1 MWFVEYHENNDN
13 KKENLNLENQ
23 NIVKRIVKNMSSSKY
38 DNIDI
43 KDICKYIF
51 SSYEILES
59 FKYKL
64 DIGVGE
70 KIAERILW
78 NDMCIDLVTRRLQ
91 DFNLSKEIK
100 YTCYN
105 YFMNDIFK
113 AYDFTKAE
121 DYYSNIE
128 NNKDYRKYFKVC
140 FELGNQK
147 QFWKWIGYIVGKDK
161 DILNRFIDE
170 YNNLSNLIG
179 LSLFLDS
186 KPASDKWLQ
195 RLETEKL
202 ELNKFKKNYTLY
214 NKPEVYK
221 LCNPIYPS
229 EIYVDNS
236 KNIDNAVESALNTPK
251 NVIVNLESE
260 SIVKRIVK
268 NMSSIKY
275 DDIDIKDICK
285 YIISSYEIL
294 KSFKYKLDI
303 GVGEKIAEKILW
315 NDMCI
320 DLVTRRLQD
329 FNPSK
334 EIKYIYYNYFM
345 NDIFKAYD
353 FTKAEDYY
361 CNLENNKDY
370 RKYFEVCFD
379 LAGQKQFW
387 KWIGYIGKKDT
398 DMLIKFIDEYN
409 NLSNLIGL
417 LLYLD
422 SKPESDKWLRRLE
435 IEKLELNKI
444 QKNYFLFLYM
454 NPDVYK
460 LCNPIYPDEIY
471 MDNSEKV
478 GSKNI
483 ENTNR
488 TKIYKK
494 KIQIEIEYSLN
505 KEEFE
510 KLLSNKSLENYLSAC
525 ELLLN
530 CNLPQKME
538 DLYKELMVRIKALEE
553 TLSKYGKVYN
563 PSNLETFYEYYIPET
578 LQLTAGYTEYLDIK
592 VGETVSNDVEK
603 EILDN
608 LKTLIMAINDKIDEI
623 YKFAS
628 IDLKA
633 EAMALKSIMNKYGYV
648 EDSYKINE

>member
-1 MWFVEYHENNDN
+1 MWFVEYHEKNDN
-13 KKENLNLENQ
+13 KKENLNLEKQ

-100 YTCYN
+100 YT
-105 YFMNDIFK
+105 
-113 AYDFTKAE
+113 
-121 DYYSNIE
+121 
-128 NNKDYRKYFKVC
+128 
-140 FELGNQK
+140 
-147 QFWKWIGYIVGKDK
+147 
-161 DILNRFIDE
+161 
-170 YNNLSNLIG
+170 
-179 LSLFLDS
+179 
-186 KPASDKWLQ
+186 
-195 RLETEKL
+195 
-202 ELNKFKKNYTLY
+202 
-214 NKPEVYK
+214 
-221 LCNPIYPS
+221 
-229 EIYVDNS
+229 
-236 KNIDNAVESALNTPK
+236 
-251 NVIVNLESE
+251 
-260 SIVKRIVK
+260 
-268 NMSSIKY
+268 
-275 DDIDIKDICK
+275 
-285 YIISSYEIL
+285 
-294 KSFKYKLDI
+294 
-303 GVGEKIAEKILW
+303 
-315 NDMCI
+315 
-320 DLVTRRLQD
+320 
-329 FNPSK
+329 
-334 EIKYIYYNYFM
+334 YYNYFM

-361 CNLENNKDY
+361 CNIENNKEY
-370 RKYFEVCFD
+370 RNYFEVCFD
-379 LAGQKQFW
+379 LVGQKQFW
-387 KWIGYIGKKDT
+387 KWIGYIGEKDT
-398 DMLIKFIDEYN
+398 DILIKFIDEYN

-417 LLYLD
+417 LLYLN
-422 SKPESDKWLRRLE
+422 SKPKSDKWLRRLE

-471 MDNSEKV
+471 TDNSEKV
-478 GSKNI
+478 DSKNI

-553 TLSKYGKVYN
+553 TLSKYGNVYN

-608 LKTLIMAINDKIDEI
+608 LKTLIRAINDKIDEI